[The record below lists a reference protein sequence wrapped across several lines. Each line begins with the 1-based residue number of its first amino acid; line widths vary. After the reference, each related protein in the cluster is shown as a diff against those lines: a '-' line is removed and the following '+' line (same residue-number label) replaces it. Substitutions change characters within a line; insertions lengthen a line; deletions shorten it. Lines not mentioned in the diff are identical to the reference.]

1 MNEMTFVKLLFISIR
16 VFDGVHLVKLSLP
29 GYSWLFKVR
38 PLLPH
43 FLKTIVSINFFPW
56 SMSAAWCEG
65 QGRGRVK
72 VGEKARGHILPCTA
86 AFCATT
92 YTSNLLQIQDVWLD
106 GKVKLFSQAF
116 APIKLR
122 TCEIGVISNWL
133 FLIINAQLH
142 LRIVPFTEPLMNFP
156 MPDLCRA
163 VCKVWIHLCENIG
176 L

>member
-1 MNEMTFVKLLFISIR
+1 VCVCVYVHVVEKEIDRLIGRPIEGEEGEKRVEESVSVQKENTVMNEMTFVKLLFISIH

-56 SMSAAWCEG
+56 SMSAAGCEG

-72 VGEKARGHILPCTA
+72 VGEKARGHILLCTA
-86 AFCATT
+86 ACCATT

-122 TCEIGVISNWL
+122 TCEIGVISN
-133 FLIINAQLH
+133 
-142 LRIVPFTEPLMNFP
+142 
-156 MPDLCRA
+156 
-163 VCKVWIHLCENIG
+163 
-176 L
+176 